1 MNKHGKDGGWAL
13 HALHRLESSMG
24 LIVYSDN
31 MYAWRLKPS
40 STTSDLPYSSFVILY
55 LPIFP
60 THESFF
66 GEVKN
71 SQVLLTIWIC
81 TYSYLFTKR
90 ININKYYFFGILQKE
105 YSWFPFSKKGIFMI
119 SVFQKRNSKFP
130 FFVKKKFNK
139 IVKQNLKFPFF
150 VKKNLHNFRKSS
162 SNKSW
167 NRSSQG
173 LLDPTNRHLCPPL
186 ENPRRHPA
194 CPSECAA

>member
-1 MNKHGKDGGWAL
+1 MENIETTIEEVESEVKAKRFVWVLLPTTSFGKSLTKQRLRMNKHGKDGGWAL

-105 YSWFPFSKKGIFMI
+105 YSWFPFSKK
-119 SVFQKRNSKFP
+119 RNIHDFRFP
-130 FFVKKKFNK
+130 EKKFK
-139 IVKQNLKFPFF
+139 IPLFFCQKEIQNCQK
-150 VKKNLHNFRKSS
+150 
-162 SNKSW
+162 
-167 NRSSQG
+167 
-173 LLDPTNRHLCPPL
+173 
-186 ENPRRHPA
+186 
-194 CPSECAA
+194 